1 VESAGEGRHVIVKFT
16 EAQEGPQSMRWRDL
30 LLAEHLALS
39 TLGDAGIAAA
49 KTSIYDHQAQRF
61 LEVQRFD
68 RVGALGRQALISLRA
83 LDAEFVGAANQPW
96 PVIAQ
101 SLAKQGVITLQAA
114 DDVQVLWAFG
124 ALIGNTDMHYG
135 NLSFVPEQGQPY
147 PLAPAYDVTSMCFA
161 PTSSGRLPGTIHPII
176 LHASVSHAN
185 WRRAQE
191 LAQTYVSKMAL
202 SIQFSAGFQDCI
214 KALRSHLE
222 SATLQINRLG

>member
-1 VESAGEGRHVIVKFT
+1 VESAGEGRHVIVKFS
-16 EAQEGPQSMRWRDL
+16 EAQEGPQSMRSRDL

-101 SLAKQGVITLQAA
+101 SLAKQGVRGSRTRDRFMNKSPFRKNAA
-114 DDVQVLWAFG
+114 PIL
-124 ALIGNTDMHYG
+124 NH
-135 NLSFVPEQGQPY
+135 
-147 PLAPAYDVTSMCFA
+147 LAEIHISLEA
-161 PTSSGRLPGTIHPII
+161 GRLI
-176 LHASVSHAN
+176 
-185 WRRAQE
+185 RE
-191 LAQTYVSKMAL
+191 
-202 SIQFSAGFQDCI
+202 
-214 KALRSHLE
+214 
-222 SATLQINRLG
+222 QIAW